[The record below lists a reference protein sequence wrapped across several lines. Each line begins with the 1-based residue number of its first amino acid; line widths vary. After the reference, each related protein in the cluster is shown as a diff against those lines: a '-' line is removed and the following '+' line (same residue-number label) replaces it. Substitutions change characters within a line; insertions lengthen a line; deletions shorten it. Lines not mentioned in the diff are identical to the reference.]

1 MEMTGENRIPASREK
16 VWAALNDPE
25 ILKASIPG
33 CQSLEMTSDTEMT
46 ATVQAKVG
54 PVKATFKGHVT
65 LSNIDP
71 PNGYTISGEG
81 KGGVAGFAK
90 GGADVKLTPDGD
102 GTLLAYKVN
111 AQVGGK
117 LAQIG
122 ARLIDATAKQM
133 ADQFFAA
140 FSANVAGP
148 AASADTP
155 AIADAPPL
163 APTLDEKGE
172 TAVLADVVRDPE
184 VTAEAVEERL
194 EVAAAKG
201 VLGGPYVWGLLALG
215 VVIVLILIFR

>member
-1 MEMTGENRIPASREK
+1 MEMSGENRIPASQEK

-33 CQSLEMTSDTEMT
+33 CQSLEMTSPTSMT

-54 PVKATFKGHVT
+54 PVKATFKGDVT
-65 LSNIDP
+65 LSNIDA

-90 GGADVKLTPDGD
+90 GGADVRLTPDGD
-102 GTLLAYKVN
+102 GTILAYKVN

-133 ADQFFAA
+133 ADQFFKA
-140 FSANVAGP
+140 FAANVAGP
-148 AASADTP
+148 VDETP
-155 AIADAPPL
+155 TTEAPPL
-163 APTLDEKGE
+163 APGLDDRGE
-172 TAVLADVVRDPE
+172 TAVVADVINDPE
-184 VTAEAVEERL
+184 VTAEAVEERI
-194 EVAAAKG
+194 EEAAARG
-201 VLGGPYVWGLLALG
+201 FLGGPYMWGLLALAA
-215 VVIVLILIFR
+215 VIVLILIFR

>member
-90 GGADVKLTPDGD
+90 GGADVKLTPDGE

-133 ADQFFAA
+133 ADQFFTA

-148 AASADTP
+148 AAADTP

-172 TAVLADVVRDPE
+172 TAVLADVIGDPE

-201 VLGGPYVWGLLALG
+201 VLGGPYVWGLLALI

>member
-1 MEMTGENRIPASREK
+1 MEMSGENRIPASREK
-16 VWAALNDPE
+16 VWAALNDPAV
-25 ILKASIPG
+25 LKASIPG
-33 CQSLEMTSDTEMT
+33 CQALEKTSDTEMT

-54 PVKATFKGHVT
+54 PVKATFNGHVT

-71 PNGYTISGEG
+71 PNGYTITGEG

-102 GTLLAYKVN
+102 GTILAYKVN

-122 ARLIDATAKQM
+122 GRLIDATAKQM
-133 ADQFFAA
+133 ADQFFTA
-140 FSANVAGP
+140 FAANVAGP
-148 AASADTP
+148 EP
-155 AIADAPPL
+155 VPGAPP
-163 APTLDEKGE
+163 ASPPAADDNGE
-172 TAVLADVVRDPE
+172 TAVVADVIRDPE

-194 EVAAAKG
+194 EVAAARG
-201 VLGGPYVWGLLALG
+201 VLGGPYVWGLLALI